1 MRTAAIISSTSDT
14 LLLSSPLLICLIV
27 FAFFGDN
34 WKNFMEIPEWSFL
47 SAFLFIEALK
57 ENQSQKRNSQK
68 EILDGKSGVGI
79 FCMLI
84 LVASTVMVLAFANSR
99 GYLSE
104 NLKFREIAIVQPIL
118 LMAAVTLT
126 LYAKYR
132 ARMLEAKVG

>member
-118 LMAAVTLT
+118 LVAAVTLT

>member
-34 WKNFMEIPEWSFL
+34 WKNFMETPEWSFL

-118 LMAAVTLT
+118 LVAAVTLT